1 MKTTNASSEVSQF
14 HTILAT
20 ANLLAIIWLLLRFM
34 TPFGWAF
41 SADTFSGFL
50 VIGLLLFSGTFGAFY
65 FLLSSSSPIE
75 QEKNIIDADQ
85 WNDAE
90 RRVISY
96 LLFNSGECF
105 QSDLL
110 EKCMFSNSVKVTRT
124 VAKLLEKG
132 AVQKYRDGMGNRLV
146 LNHHVSLSK
155 NRRFE
160 FGK

>member
-1 MKTTNASSEVSQF
+1 MKTTNSPAESIQF

-20 ANLLAIIWLLLRFM
+20 ANLMAIIWLLLRFM

-41 SADTFSGFL
+41 SPESFSEHL
-50 VIGLLLFSGTFGAFY
+50 IIGLHLIFGTFGAFY
-65 FLLSSSSPIE
+65 FLLTSSSPIE
-75 QEKNIIDADQ
+75 QEKNIIDADH

-96 LLFNSGECF
+96 LLNNSGECF

-124 VAKLLEKG
+124 VTKLLEKG
-132 AVQKYRDGMGNRLV
+132 AVRKFRDGMGNRLV
-146 LNHHVSLSK
+146 LHHHVSLTK
-155 NRRFE
+155 HRRFE

>member
-1 MKTTNASSEVSQF
+1 MKMINSPSALGQF

-20 ANLLAIIWLLLRFM
+20 ANLMAIIWLVLRFL

-41 SADTFSGFL
+41 STETFSGFL
-50 VIGLLLFSGTFGAFY
+50 TIGLLLITGTFGAFY
-65 FLLSSSSPIE
+65 FLLTSSPPIE
-75 QEKNIIDADQ
+75 QERNIIVADH

-110 EKCMFSNSVKVTRT
+110 ENCMFPNSVKVTRT
-124 VAKLLEKG
+124 VTKLLEKG
-132 AVQKYRDGMGNRLV
+132 AVQKFRDGMGNRLV
-146 LNHHVSLSK
+146 LNHHVSLTK
-155 NRRFE
+155 NRRFK

>member
-1 MKTTNASSEVSQF
+1 MKTTNSPSELSQF

-20 ANLLAIIWLLLRFM
+20 ANLMAIIWLVLRFL
-34 TPFGWAF
+34 TPFGWVF
-41 SADTFSGFL
+41 STETFSGFL
-50 VIGLLLFSGTFGAFY
+50 VISALLFTGTVGAFY
-65 FLLSSSSPIE
+65 FLFTPPSSIE
-75 QEKNIIDADQ
+75 QEKNIIDADH

-132 AVQKYRDGMGNRLV
+132 AVLKFRDGMGNRLV

-155 NRRFE
+155 NRRFQFE
-160 FGK
+160 E